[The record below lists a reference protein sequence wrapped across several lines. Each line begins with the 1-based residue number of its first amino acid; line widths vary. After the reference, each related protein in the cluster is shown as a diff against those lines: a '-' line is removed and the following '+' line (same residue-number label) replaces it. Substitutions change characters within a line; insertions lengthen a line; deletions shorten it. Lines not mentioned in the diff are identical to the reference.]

1 MDNKNILSKY
11 IDTVW
16 LALGEVAVGI
26 LVTVGFIIAKALGQD
41 VAVYKAITGAL
52 LGGAVTVI
60 NFLILSVAVNRAVNG
75 YVAEIG
81 EREMDEEEA
90 EKYAKEHG
98 MAVQNAMTKSYLLRM
113 GLMIGSLVLAMLS
126 GWFSPL
132 ATIIPLLMYRPVL
145 YAVEF
150 IKTKVNA
157 KRGE

>member
-60 NFLILSVAVNRAVNG
+60 NFLILSVAVNHAVNG

-81 EREMDEEEA
+81 DREMDEEEA

-132 ATIIPLLMYRPVL
+132 ATVIPLLMYRPVL

>member
-132 ATIIPLLMYRPVL
+132 ATVIPLLMYRPVL

>member
-1 MDNKNILSKY
+1 MDSNNRLSKY

-81 EREMDEEEA
+81 DREMDEEEA

-132 ATIIPLLMYRPVL
+132 ATVIPLLMYRPVL

-150 IKTKVNA
+150 IKTNVNA

>member
-60 NFLILSVAVNRAVNG
+60 NFLILSVGVNRAVNG

-81 EREMDEEEA
+81 DRKMDEEEA

-132 ATIIPLLMYRPVL
+132 ATVIPLLMYRPVL

>member
-26 LVTVGFIIAKALGQD
+26 LVTVGFIIAKTLGQD

-60 NFLILSVAVNRAVNG
+60 NFLILSVGVNRAVNG

-81 EREMDEEEA
+81 DREMDEEEA

-98 MAVQNAMTKSYLLRM
+98 TAVQNAMTKLSSE
-113 GLMIGSLVLAMLS
+113 LMVFNCG
-126 GWFSPL
+126 F
-132 ATIIPLLMYRPVL
+132 
-145 YAVEF
+145 
-150 IKTKVNA
+150 
-157 KRGE
+157 GEDS